1 MFMHRLGKR
10 DRSRHADLVAEE
22 EASQALDRARAA
34 ASALRWRVSAPP
46 LLLGA
51 ICIAFVGVSYFARVS
66 GESALHLR
74 RSTYGPFMFGGGVLL
89 ALAVLPT
96 DEALLRLIALIAV
109 PSFLAL
115 ALLNARVGK
124 PALDAA
130 QPLSKTCP
138 RHVPDTPRRQV

>member
-1 MFMHRLGKR
+1 
-10 DRSRHADLVAEE
+10 
-22 EASQALDRARAA
+22 
-34 ASALRWRVSAPP
+34 
-46 LLLGA
+46 
-51 ICIAFVGVSYFARVS
+51 
-66 GESALHLR
+66 
-74 RSTYGPFMFGGGVLL
+74 MFGGGVLL

>member
-1 MFMHRLGKR
+1 MTIDQASTRL
-10 DRSRHADLVAEE
+10 LLCN
-22 EASQALDRARAA
+22 QA

-130 QPLSKTCP
+130 QHLSKTCP